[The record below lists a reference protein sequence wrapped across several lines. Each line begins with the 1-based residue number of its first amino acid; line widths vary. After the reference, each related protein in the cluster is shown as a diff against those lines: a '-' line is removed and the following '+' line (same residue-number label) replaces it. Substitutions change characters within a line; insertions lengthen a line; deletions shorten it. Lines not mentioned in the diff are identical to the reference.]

1 MTRDGKFI
9 GIGGVGA
16 LLAVICCFTPALV
29 LLLGVLGLSA
39 LVGWWL
45 DLILFPA
52 LAFFSVLLGYGIY
65 LRLRRTVGPVSARP
79 GSGQE

>member
-1 MTRDGKFI
+1 MSRDRKLM

-16 LLAVICCFTPALV
+16 AVAALCCFTPLLV
-29 LLLGVLGLSA
+29 VSLGALGLSG

-52 LAFFSVLLGYGIY
+52 LGLFLTLLGYGIY
-65 LRLRRTVGPVSARP
+65 LRQRRTAADDRS
-79 GSGQE
+79 

>member
-1 MTRDGKFI
+1 MSKDGKLI

-16 LLAVICCFTPALV
+16 LLAGVCCFTPLLV
-29 LLLGVLGLSA
+29 VSLGALGLSA

-52 LAFFSVLLGYGIY
+52 LTLFLMILVYGIY
-65 LRLRRTVGPVSARP
+65 LRRRRASQPMPTEAGD
-79 GSGQE
+79 GQP

>member
-1 MTRDGKFI
+1 MNRDRKCM

-16 LLAVICCFTPALV
+16 GIMVLCCFTPLLV
-29 LLLGVLGLSA
+29 VSLGVFGLSA

-52 LAFFSVLLGYGIY
+52 LGFFVALLGYGMY
-65 LRLRRTVGPVSARP
+65 LRQRKAADRKPAHTGE
-79 GSGQE
+79 GQA